1 MRFLAQKLVLPET
14 GTGTP
19 IVVEGPQGLVE
30 TFGENFTLAAII
42 NKLLPILFSAAGIIL
57 FFYLIAG
64 GFDLLL
70 STGDP
75 KKAEGAKGKITNAII
90 GFIIIFVAWWLTKL
104 LSTIFG
110 LEGF

>member
-1 MRFLAQKLVLPET
+1 MKLLAQKLILPTISGQPAEL
-14 GTGTP
+14 
-19 IVVEGPQGLVE
+19 EGPQGLVE
-30 TFGENFTLAAII
+30 AFDGNFTLASIV
-42 NKLLPILFSAAGIIL
+42 NKLLPIIFSVAGIIL

-75 KKAEGAKGKITNAII
+75 KKAEGAKGKITNAVV
-90 GFIIIFVAWWLTKL
+90 GFIIIFIAWWLTKL

>member
-1 MRFLAQKLVLPET
+1 MKKTLLTQKLILPV
-14 GTGTP
+14 GPGTP
-19 IVVEGPQGLVE
+19 PIEIEGPAGLGDK
-30 TFGENFTLAAII
+30 FPNLAAIV

-70 STGDP
+70 SGGDP
-75 KKAEGAKGKITNAII
+75 KKAEGAKGKITSAVV
-90 GFIIIFVAWWLTKL
+90 GFIIVFIAWWLTQL